1 MIRVAICDDH
11 QIVRAGFKQ
20 IFSSSDDFEVV
31 AEAGTGREAL
41 DIARRE
47 ICDVLLLDIAMPDQ
61 SGIDTLRTIRQ
72 GQPDLPVLILSG
84 YPAQQY
90 ALNLFKMGANGYLN
104 KECEAD
110 ELITAVRTVYQG
122 RRYVSSTVGE
132 LLAQS
137 FDRDPNTALHTE
149 LSDRE
154 FQVFLRL
161 RGATVSD
168 IGVALSLSIKT
179 VSTYRTRIMEK
190 MGMQSNSDL
199 TYYAMKN
206 NLLGLARTVGVR
218 TDALN
223 FLPVYNLVFTLGRKW
238 MYFTVETAPHH
249 RLPLYK
255 TVLCVTCALL
265 LIVNGFSLFH
275 NLQAMRGAQFCWPD
289 CARGRSPAIPERAGA
304 GCRKQH
310 AQLFPV
316 RPRCL
321 PRPTRT
327 ALADSET
334 NSRNWKN
341 CWPIIRRS

>member
-20 IFSSSDDFEVV
+20 IFSSSDDFAVV
-31 AEAGTGREAL
+31 AEACTGREAL

-72 GQPDLPVLILSG
+72 GQPNLPVLILSG

-110 ELITAVRTVYQG
+110 ELMLAVRTVYQG
-122 RRYVSSTVGE
+122 RRYVSATVGE

-137 FDRDPNTALHTE
+137 FDRDPNTAPHTE

-161 RGATVSD
+161 ARGATVSD
-168 IGVALSLSIKT
+168 IGTALSLSIKT

-190 MGMQSNSDL
+190 MGLQSNSDL

-206 NLLGLARTVGVR
+206 NLL
-218 TDALN
+218 D
-223 FLPVYNLVFTLGRKW
+223 
-238 MYFTVETAPHH
+238 
-249 RLPLYK
+249 
-255 TVLCVTCALL
+255 
-265 LIVNGFSLFH
+265 
-275 NLQAMRGAQFCWPD
+275 
-289 CARGRSPAIPERAGA
+289 
-304 GCRKQH
+304 
-310 AQLFPV
+310 
-316 RPRCL
+316 
-321 PRPTRT
+321 
-327 ALADSET
+327 
-334 NSRNWKN
+334 
-341 CWPIIRRS
+341 

>member
-11 QIVRAGFKQ
+11 QIVRAGFKP
-20 IFSSSDDFEVV
+20 IFSSADDFEVV
-31 AEAGTGREAL
+31 AEAGSGREAL

-122 RRYVSSTVGE
+122 RRYVSATVGE
-132 LLAQS
+132 LLAQT
-137 FDRDPNTALHTE
+137 FDRDPNTAPHTE

-161 RGATVSD
+161 ARGATVSD

-179 VSTYRTRIMEK
+179 VSTYRTRMLEK
-190 MGMQSNSDL
+190 LQLGTNAEA
-199 TYYAMKN
+199 TRYA
-206 NLLGLARTVGVR
+206 LDRGLV
-218 TDALN
+218 
-223 FLPVYNLVFTLGRKW
+223 
-238 MYFTVETAPHH
+238 
-249 RLPLYK
+249 
-255 TVLCVTCALL
+255 
-265 LIVNGFSLFH
+265 
-275 NLQAMRGAQFCWPD
+275 
-289 CARGRSPAIPERAGA
+289 
-304 GCRKQH
+304 
-310 AQLFPV
+310 
-316 RPRCL
+316 
-321 PRPTRT
+321 
-327 ALADSET
+327 DS
-334 NSRNWKN
+334 
-341 CWPIIRRS
+341 

>member
-1 MIRVAICDDH
+1 MLDGETMIRVAICDDH

-20 IFSSSDDFEVV
+20 IFSSADDFEVV
-31 AEAGTGREAL
+31 AEACTGREAL

-72 GQPDLPVLILSG
+72 GQPNLPVLILSG

-110 ELITAVRTVYQG
+110 ELISAVRTVYQG
-122 RRYVSSTVGE
+122 RRYVSATVGE

-137 FDRDPNTALHTE
+137 FDRDPNTAPHTE

-161 RGATVSD
+161 ARGATVSD
-168 IGVALSLSIKT
+168 IGAALSLSIKT

-206 NLLGLARTVGVR
+206 NLL
-218 TDALN
+218 D
-223 FLPVYNLVFTLGRKW
+223 
-238 MYFTVETAPHH
+238 
-249 RLPLYK
+249 
-255 TVLCVTCALL
+255 
-265 LIVNGFSLFH
+265 
-275 NLQAMRGAQFCWPD
+275 
-289 CARGRSPAIPERAGA
+289 
-304 GCRKQH
+304 
-310 AQLFPV
+310 
-316 RPRCL
+316 
-321 PRPTRT
+321 
-327 ALADSET
+327 
-334 NSRNWKN
+334 
-341 CWPIIRRS
+341 